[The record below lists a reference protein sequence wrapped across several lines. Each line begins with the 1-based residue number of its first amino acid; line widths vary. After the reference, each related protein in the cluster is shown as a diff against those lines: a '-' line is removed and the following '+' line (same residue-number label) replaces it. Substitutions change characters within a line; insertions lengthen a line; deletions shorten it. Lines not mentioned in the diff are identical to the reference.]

1 MTMPDRATIAALL
14 RTLDDPAHL
23 DLPPGFHYAGEQ
35 RRFRSLVAD
44 LERRFACTCE
54 VEAGLQVQD
63 ASFLG
68 QLVIP
73 AAATAADVPIFVR
86 VSNFGGLALLGV
98 EGPGRYDDAETLAF
112 IAERDLGL
120 VLEALAAL
128 DYVPLL
134 EDVLF
139 ADAYEASD
147 AMLAHRSHPPS
158 WFDRF
163 FSYL

>member
-1 MTMPDRATIAALL
+1 MAGLL
-14 RTLDDPAHL
+14 RTLDDPVHL
-23 DLPPGFHYAGEQ
+23 ESPPGFHYTREQ
-35 RRFRSLVAD
+35 RRFRSLIAD

-73 AAATAADVPIFVR
+73 AAATAEDVPIFVR

-98 EGPGRYDDAETLAF
+98 EGPGRYDDAETLTF
-112 IAERDLGL
+112 IAERDLGM

-139 ADAYEASD
+139 SEDYQASD
-147 AMLAHRSHPPS
+147 AMRAHRSHPPS
-158 WFDRF
+158 WFDRY